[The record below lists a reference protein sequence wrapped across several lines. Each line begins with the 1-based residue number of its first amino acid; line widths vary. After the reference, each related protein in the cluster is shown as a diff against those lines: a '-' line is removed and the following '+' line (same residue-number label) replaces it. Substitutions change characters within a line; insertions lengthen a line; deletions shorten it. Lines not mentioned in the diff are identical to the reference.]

1 VRVRRTKPLIAAF
14 ALSVLVALAA
24 LLGLDLWWRHERA
37 VAAAQTRAANLS
49 VALAEYLRST
59 FALADAAL
67 RQLEVHSPR
76 AGGPRGPSQEWLPI
90 LQAAEI
96 ALPGRGSLSVTDQDG
111 IVTHSTLEAIV
122 GQPRGNHYLFQS
134 LAKHDTGETVIDQ
147 PFASPINK
155 GQFILPVG
163 RRLEGPGGAF
173 AGIVVAVML
182 PDAFQSVFETIDVG
196 REGVVEVFHRS
207 GIVMFREPSPT
218 DPIGQQA
225 STHPLVLAARD
236 DSEGRVRGPLEPGGR
251 PYISAFRTVP
261 EAPLI
266 VAVSLS
272 ENDVLADWH
281 LQLRTAAAGYT
292 AFAATLFGLMAL
304 LFRQIDARRQAE
316 QEVSRVQAIEAA
328 RLRDANDRLAAALD
342 GERQAREAV
351 EAASH
356 LKDEFL
362 MTLSHEL
369 RTPLNAILGWVRMLA
384 VGALPKDQ
392 RQRALETIARN
403 ARTQTRLVE
412 DLLDVSRAVT
422 GRLQLQ
428 TAPVAIADV
437 IRGAVESLRPAIAA
451 RGLQFTTMVQEGLP
465 PVVADADR
473 LQQVVWNLL
482 SNAIKFT
489 PRGGSI
495 RLSAAPSPGGVEI
508 VVADTGRGIAAEFL
522 PYVFDRFR
530 QADASTR
537 RETSGLGLGLAI
549 AKHLVELH
557 GGTLTASSPGEGQ
570 GASFQLHLPSDG
582 TGLPRSG
589 PVSA

>member
-1 VRVRRTKPLIAAF
+1 VRFRRTKSLVTAF
-14 ALSVLVALAA
+14 AISVLLALAA
-24 LLGLDLWWRHERA
+24 LLGLDLWWRRERA
-37 VAAAQTRAANLS
+37 VAAAQTRASNLS

-67 RQLEVHSPR
+67 RQLEVHSQR

-111 IVTHSTLEAIV
+111 IVTHSTLGAIV
-122 GQPRGNHYLFQS
+122 GQPRRDHYLFDY
-134 LAKHDTGETVIDQ
+134 LAKNDTGETVIDE
-147 PFASPINK
+147 PFASPVNK
-155 GQFILPVG
+155 GQYILPVG

-173 AGIVVAVML
+173 VGIVVAVML
-182 PDAFQSVFETIDVG
+182 PDAFHSVFETIDVG

-207 GIVMFREPSPT
+207 GIVMFREPSPA

-225 STHPLVLAARD
+225 SGHPLVQAAQD

-251 PYISAFRTVP
+251 PYISSFRSLTT
-261 EAPLI
+261 APLI

-272 ENDVLADWH
+272 ENEILADWRV
-281 LQLRTAAAGYT
+281 QLRTAAAGYGV
-292 AFAATLFGLMAL
+292 FAATLFGLMAL

-316 QEVSRVQAIEAA
+316 QAVLKVQAVEAN

-342 GERQAREAV
+342 REKHAREAV
-351 EAASH
+351 EAASN

-384 VGALPKDQ
+384 DGALPESQ
-392 RQRALETIARN
+392 RQRALETIERN

-428 TAPVAIADV
+428 TGPVAIADV
-437 IRGAVESLRPAIAA
+437 VHGAVESLRPAIAA
-451 RGLQFTTMVQEGLP
+451 RELRFTAAVREGLP
-465 PVVADADR
+465 PIVADAER

-489 PRGGSI
+489 PRGGTI
-495 RLSAAPSPGGVEI
+495 MLSAGLAPGGVEI
-508 VVADTGRGIAAEFL
+508 VVTDNGRGIPPEFL
-522 PYVFDRFR
+522 PFVFDRFR

-549 AKHLVELH
+549 ARHLVELH
-557 GGTLTASSPGEGQ
+557 GGTLTAASPGEGQ
-570 GASFQLHLPSDG
+570 GASFHVYLPAQG
-582 TGLPRSG
+582 TAPTGDG